1 LAAALNKRLA
11 YAVKSL
17 ILDDF
22 GGTLMSTDNVD
33 GRRWRARAA
42 EMRELAQ
49 DMDDEI
55 CKEMALQIARDY
67 ERLADRADHAAD
79 LKVVKA

>member
-49 DMDDEI
+49 DMDGI